1 MRIEISEEKAP
12 NLQEYAQIRMSFEVR
27 EVLDVLTPNDGL
39 GGFTLSERKLPVPY
53 LKDYDAIESPL
64 HWCRSFDTSNWAF
77 FAARAE
83 GVRLGG
89 AAVAFDTPGLMMF
102 EDRRDIAVL
111 WDVRIAAE
119 ARRQGVGAALFKA
132 AEKWAVAQGCRRLKV
147 ETQNIN
153 VPACRFYAR
162 QGCVLGA
169 IHRFAYPEFPNEAQL
184 LWYKDLTGETG

>member
-1 MRIEISEEKAP
+1 MRIEVSEEKAP
-12 NLQEYAQIRMSFEVR
+12 DLQDYAQIRMSFEVR
-27 EVLDVLTPNDGL
+27 QMLDVLALNDGL
-39 GGFTLSERKLPVPY
+39 GGFTLSERTLPVPY
-53 LKDYDAIESPL
+53 LKDYDTIESPL
-64 HWCRSFDTSNWAF
+64 QWQRSFDMSNWAF
-77 FAARAE
+77 FVASVE

-89 AAVAFDTPGLMMF
+89 AAVAYDTAGLTML

-111 WDVRIAAE
+111 WDIRIAND
-119 ARRQGVGAALFKA
+119 ARRQGVGTALFRA
-132 AEKWAVAQGCRRLKV
+132 AEKWAVAHGCVRLKV

-184 LWYKDLTGETG
+184 LWYKDLRCETG

>member
-83 GVRLGG
+83 GVRVGG